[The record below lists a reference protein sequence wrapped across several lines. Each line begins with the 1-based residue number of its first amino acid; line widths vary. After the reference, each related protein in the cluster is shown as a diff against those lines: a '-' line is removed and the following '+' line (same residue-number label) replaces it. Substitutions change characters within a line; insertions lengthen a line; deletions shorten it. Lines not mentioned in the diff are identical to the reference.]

1 MSQYQQQDTPDD
13 THIVFK
19 VPVSSFMSRTRSVSR
34 GHAPSPVDRS
44 SPRPLSPCLVYR
56 SPHESPTKRLP
67 RRPSLPTP
75 LRDDAVTVPLRQC
88 CIDCM
93 PITEESLREG
103 EEWKDKFSRGARRR
117 RSASLGAGPSVD
129 AAAVLHGGIVINVD
143 EVDKRRKS
151 QDFSDDGR
159 RRSGEAHLVH
169 HAPAPVADIP
179 QPELPPASPIEETS
193 CSRSRLLAGRRPHRP
208 PRPQTARRRAS
219 PTAPRATASRNCS
232 ATGPAPM
239 IRETARRGRG
249 DAAAGCSRPTRRRR
263 CRSTARR
270 RAEACPRIR
279 AARSPSPT
287 CNSVSTSQLPT
298 PMPSPSLP
306 PSLSRRPS
314 HTHTHRHEGSA
325 SSTATY
331 DPPASPTPTPHA
343 LKMHRR
349 RSFSIPF
356 MKAADILKGV
366 TAISGSTAGSAFTP
380 GV

>member
-1 MSQYQQQDTPDD
+1 
-13 THIVFK
+13 
-19 VPVSSFMSRTRSVSR
+19 
-34 GHAPSPVDRS
+34 
-44 SPRPLSPCLVYR
+44 
-56 SPHESPTKRLP
+56 
-67 RRPSLPTP
+67 
-75 LRDDAVTVPLRQC
+75 
-88 CIDCM
+88 M

-103 EEWKDKFSRGARRR
+103 EEWKETFSRGARRR

-129 AAAVLHGGIVINVD
+129 AAAVFHGGIVINVD
-143 EVDKRRKS
+143 QVDKRRKS

-179 QPELPPASPIEETS
+179 QPELPPASPIEEEEEDEDQLFPLPS
-193 CSRSRLLAGRRPHRP
+193 PRRTPTP
-208 PRPQTARRRAS
+208 S
-219 PTAPRATASRNCS
+219 PTATPNGSTPCLAHSASRDS
-232 ATGPAPM
+232 LSQLLGDGPGSDDSGGSTG
-239 IRETARRGRG
+239 RGR
-249 DAAAGCSRPTRRRR
+249 CSRGLLTPDASPSLSQYSPSA
-263 CRSTARR
+263 CRGVSSN
-270 RAEACPRIR
+270 PR
-279 AARSPSPT
+279 RSPSPT

-314 HTHTHRHEGSA
+314 HTHMHRHEGSA